1 MVVKIHAIIVD
12 QRDLK
17 LHIPL
22 ALPLLY
28 EYINS
33 FMINDNKK
41 LVTRISLIISTN
53 CFNGSEFVNSRPLS
67 ATFWGSCC

>member
-41 LVTRISLIISTN
+41 TSNKNFPHPSNKLL
-53 CFNGSEFVNSRPLS
+53 
-67 ATFWGSCC
+67 